1 MDLVP
6 VPRLIVAM
14 IGLASLAPVASAQTA
29 RTTGIVREADGRPV
43 QGATIRASHPETGPR
58 LTFATSDSKGRWA
71 MIGLHVG
78 SYMFVVDAP
87 GFLPVKGTAL
97 VRTSPTAPLMF
108 TLTREPGPRPGVLP
122 ANIQAQIA
130 AANVLRDQGRF
141 DQAMSAYEEI
151 RLRHAALTS
160 INLVI
165 GAAYRQQASLE
176 VDPAARRALL
186 ERAIDAYTHLLNTDP
201 GNERAKAE
209 LASARAEATPS
220 PN

>member
-14 IGLASLAPVASAQTA
+14 IGLASLASVASAQTA
-29 RTTGIVREADGRPV
+29 RTTGIVREADGRAV

-58 LTFATSDSKGRWA
+58 LTFATSDSNGRWA

-78 SYMFVVDAP
+78 TYMFVVDAP

-97 VRTSPTAPLMF
+97 VRTSPTAPLVF
-108 TLTREPGPRPGVLP
+108 TLTREPGPRPASLP

-141 DQAMSAYEEI
+141 DEAITAYEAI
-151 RLRHAALTS
+151 RSRHSALTS

-165 GAAYRQQASLE
+165 GAAYRQKASLE
-176 VDPAARRALL
+176 VDAAARRALL
-186 ERAIDAYTHLLNTDP
+186 ERAIDAYTHLLTIDP
-201 GNERAKAE
+201 ENERAKAE